1 MESQVIESLLDKYF
15 EAGTSLAEEA
25 TLKEYFASGEVAP
38 HLQQYI
44 PMFCYFDKA
53 RTENLSKEV
62 SFNLPNSKFSKS
74 KQKLYSWIAIA
85 ASIVIFLGIVIQ
97 QENQV
102 SEFGTYEDP
111 ELAMQKTIEALEMM
125 SVYMN
130 AGTEDLG
137 YIEEFN
143 NTKDKIVK

>member
-1 MESQVIESLLDKYF
+1 MELKVIEGLLDKYF
-15 EAGTSLAEEA
+15 EAETSNAEEA
-25 TLKEYFASGEVAP
+25 QLRAYFLSGDVAP
-38 HLQQYI
+38 HLEQYI
-44 PMFCYFDKA
+44 PMFCLFEQAK
-53 RTENLSKEV
+53 TENLDKKVRYTPSSSRFEV
-62 SFNLPNSKFSKS
+62 GRKKV
-74 KQKLYSWIAIA
+74 YSWVAIA
-85 ASIVIFLGIVIQ
+85 ASIVILMGIVVQ
-97 QENQV
+97 QENQT

-143 NTKDKIVK
+143 STKDKIVK

>member
-15 EAGTSLAEEA
+15 EAETSGAEEA
-25 TLKEYFASGEVAP
+25 QLKQYFTSGEVAS

-44 PMFCYFDKA
+44 PIFCYFDQAKK
-53 RTENLSKEV
+53 ENLDKEMSYTPV
-62 SFNLPNSKFSKS
+62 KNKYSEAKRKV
-74 KQKLYSWIAIA
+74 YSWVAVA
-85 ASIVIFLGIVIQ
+85 ASIVILLGIVIQ

-111 ELAMQKTIEALEMM
+111 ELAMQKTMEALEMM
-125 SVYMN
+125 SIYMN
-130 AGTEDLG
+130 TGTEDLG

-143 NTKDKIVK
+143 STKNKIVK